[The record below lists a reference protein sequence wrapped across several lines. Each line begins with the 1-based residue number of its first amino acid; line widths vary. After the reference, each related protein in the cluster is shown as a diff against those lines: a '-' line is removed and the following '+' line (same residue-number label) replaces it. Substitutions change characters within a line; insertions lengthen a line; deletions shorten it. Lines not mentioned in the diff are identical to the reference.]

1 VSGLLAL
8 GDSFTCGEGVGVHV
22 PLASTWAGVLATALG
37 LEHRSLAV
45 AGSRVRDVVSGQ
57 LPVAGEAA
65 VSTLVVGLNDVAR
78 GGFDATA
85 VREGLRTAVHH
96 LADRA
101 DTVVVGRL
109 HDPSRLLWMPLPLRS
124 LVRRRLEQLNAAVD
138 EAAELPGVVVVD
150 LAAVPELRH
159 PAGWAVDRVHPSV
172 TGHRGLA
179 RAAAAA
185 LGHDPPTAE
194 DVGRAPGLVRRVA
207 WSTRHGAPYLAGQ
220 LIGRWT

>member
-1 VSGLLAL
+1 MSGLLAL

-57 LPVAGEAA
+57 LPAAGEAA
-65 VSTLVVGLNDVAR
+65 VSTLIVGLNDVAR
-78 GGFDATA
+78 SGFDATA

-96 LADRA
+96 VADLADI
-101 DTVVVGRL
+101 VVVGRL
-109 HDPSRLLWMPLPLRS
+109 HDPSRMLWMPPPMRS

-138 EAAELPGVVVVD
+138 EAGERPGVVVVD
-150 LAAVPELRH
+150 LAAVPELQH

-172 TGHRGLA
+172 TGHRALA

-185 LGHDPPTAE
+185 LGHDLPTAE
-194 DVGRAPGLVRRVA
+194 DVGRAPGLARRVV